1 MYYKKKIAIFSGNR
15 AEYGLLNP
23 IIRSIS
29 KNKKL
34 DYKLIISGAH
44 LDKKF
49 GETIKEIKLDGF
61 KIYSTIKINLDEKK
75 VNAQFLWR

>member
-29 KNKKL
+29 KNKKF
-34 DYKLIISGAH
+34 DVDNANV
-44 LDKKF
+44 
-49 GETIKEIKLDGF
+49 EIKILKKLGSHLEED
-61 KIYSTIKINLDEKK
+61 DEGHDCL
-75 VNAQFLWR
+75 V